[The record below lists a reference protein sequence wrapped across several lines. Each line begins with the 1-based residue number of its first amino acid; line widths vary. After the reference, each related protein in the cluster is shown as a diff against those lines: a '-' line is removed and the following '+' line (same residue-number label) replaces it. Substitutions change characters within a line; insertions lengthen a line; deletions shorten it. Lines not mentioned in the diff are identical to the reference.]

1 MLVMQNGKTVFE
13 HYANGGG
20 ADMRCKIFSGTK
32 SFWGI
37 AALCA
42 VRDGLIKLDD
52 RVADTITEW
61 KNDPRK
67 SQITI
72 RQLLNQTDGI
82 EPAPHLHSESIRDR
96 NAVAIQL
103 PLVASPGS
111 VFRVWS
117 EPSPDFQRGAAA
129 KIEWKIDNFLH
140 QRKCSLAARPN
151 RVSNSRETAAA
162 IPFPPVDLN

>member
-1 MLVMQNGKTVFE
+1 GLAMVVMTNEKTVIE
-13 HYANGGG
+13 HYPDGGG
-20 ADMRCKIFSGTK
+20 AEMPCKIFSGTK

-61 KNDPRK
+61 KNDNTK

-82 EPAPHLHSESIRDR
+82 EPAPHLHSDSIRDR
-96 NAVAIQL
+96 NATAIQL
-103 PLVASPGS
+103 P
-111 VFRVWS
+111 
-117 EPSPDFQRGAAA
+117 
-129 KIEWKIDNFLH
+129 
-140 QRKCSLAARPN
+140 
-151 RVSNSRETAAA
+151 
-162 IPFPPVDLN
+162 